1 MLLRGVAS
9 PFRLSQHG
17 FELVGDASQSFD
29 KCTFLKQTIDYRR
42 QDVRFAFNGKQ
53 TGLRGLYVDQR
64 ILMRK
69 ET

>member
-9 PFRLSQHG
+9 PFRLSQH
-17 FELVGDASQSFD
+17 VGDASQSFD